1 MTAPEASTTTLNL
14 LSAFADRTKR
24 KIIATEAAYPSNAA
38 ERVVHHK
45 RTFYMPA
52 NAEQQCFLA
61 GYSDPK
67 SFEENAVFFGVFFP
81 VTASR
86 TQTLHIRRKSF
97 LDNLSFSL
105 RKRRLTSGNTDL
117 DSAAVITG
125 TDRDFILEI
134 LKKPDAVDVIKQILK
149 LPDVFNVG
157 LNAVDLSFVP
167 AFEQQSN
174 VGVFTRQKWVMDA
187 DTIENLF
194 SKTEKLRKEIQK

>member
-1 MTAPEASTTTLNL
+1 MENEFNLSTLEIL
-14 LSAFADRTKR
+14 GRFAEQTKR
-24 KIIATEAAYPSNAA
+24 KIVTLEQAYPPSTGRR
-38 ERVVHHK
+38 EVLHK
-45 RTFYMPA
+45 RSFYMAA
-52 NAEQQCFLA
+52 NTNENCFLA

-81 VTASR
+81 LTASR

-105 RKRRLTSGNTDL
+105 RKKRLTSGNTDL

-125 TDRDFILEI
+125 SDRDFILEI

-167 AFEQQSN
+167 AFEHQSN